1 MTLAGGRRGPSSLRT
16 RLFAATAT
24 LVVLS
29 VGVTL
34 GIGVV
39 LTRSAVERA
48 HLEDLSHQA
57 DLLATR
63 ERAAL
68 LINLKP
74 VRPVLAKQEIQ
85 VKLILRLGRHSPLLS
100 DQDRAAVRAGRP
112 IDGRITLDEKGY
124 FFAARLVQQK
134 GFVLL
139 RPRSVRAAD
148 LRPFL
153 QALLLAGIVG
163 ASLAGLASLL
173 IARAIAR
180 PVRRVAEASR
190 SLAAGTA
197 PEPLPAEG
205 SAELV
210 SLSRSFN
217 EMAAQLAHAREAE
230 QAFLLSVSHELKTP
244 LTAIR
249 GYSEALREGVVSL
262 EEAADTIG
270 REAARLERLVR
281 DLLDLARMNRSEFTV
296 AREPVELGEVAQEA
310 ARRYEPV
317 AREYEVVL
325 EATAEGATPALADFD
340 RVLQIVSNLVENAVR
355 STPAGGSV
363 RVAAHPGSI
372 VVSDTGRGLPA
383 EDLARAFERFFL
395 YDRHGGGR
403 KLGTGLGLAIVKEL
417 TEAMGGSVEIESAPE
432 RGTTFVVRLPTP
444 PTSVEEPDPESSLV
458 RA

>member
-1 MTLAGGRRGPSSLRT
+1 MTRAGGRRGPSSLRT

-39 LTRSAVERA
+39 LTRRAVERA

-85 VKLILRLGRHSPLLS
+85 VKIILRLGRPSRFLS
-100 DQDRAAVRAGRP
+100 DADRAAVRAGHDV
-112 IDGRITLDEKGY
+112 DGRSTLDGRPY

-163 ASLAGLASLL
+163 ASLAGLASFL

-217 EMAAQLAHAREAE
+217 EMAVQLARAREAE

-281 DLLDLARMNRSEFTV
+281 DLLDLARMNRSEFTI
-296 AREPVELGEVAQEA
+296 AHEPIELGEVAQEA
-310 ARRYEPV
+310 VRRYEPV
-317 AREYEVVL
+317 AREYGVSL
-325 EATAEGATPALADFD
+325 EASADVATPAEADFD
-340 RVLQIVSNLVENAVR
+340 RVLQVVSNLVENAVR
-355 STPAGGSV
+355 STPAGGAV
-363 RVAAHPGSI
+363 RVAAHAGSI

-383 EDLARAFERFFL
+383 EDLGRAFERFFL
-395 YDRHGGGR
+395 YGRHRGER

-417 TEAMGGSVEIESAPE
+417 TEAMGGSVEIDSALE
-432 RGTTFVVRLPTP
+432 RGTTFVVRLPP
-444 PTSVEEPDPESSLV
+444 VSSAADEPAPESTLV
-458 RA
+458 EA